1 VTETIQIESCR
12 SLDGE
17 ELLAAF
23 AARGLDGELLQDA
36 APFTYRLR
44 SNGEGV
50 ARHVELALE
59 DWAASRGLPLIPTR
73 LADGGFVLRPPAG

>member
-1 VTETIQIESCR
+1 MTETIQIDSCR

-23 AARGLDGELLQDA
+23 VARGLDGELLQDA

-44 SNGEGV
+44 SDGEGLS
-50 ARHVELALE
+50 RHVELALE
-59 DWAASRGLPLIPTR
+59 DWASSHGLPLIATR
-73 LADGGFVLRPPAG
+73 LADGGYVLRPPAG